1 MDLDAIIDY
10 LQGHATA
17 RHVHVDQL
25 DEAAPAARLRPLA
38 RPDVR
43 QLTKKT
49 RQLHLS
55 ERRRIGAAE
64 SALLLEPLLVE
75 IFAFIGA
82 DDVSRTAAGAGGAWA
97 SRLREAHRQGCRCMA
112 VCRAW
117 RSAAT
122 QASAFFG
129 RLLVPLHLCAP
140 DSICREHGPRTKWA
154 TLDGAVSIK
163 NKVETPTID
172 AAALWRSLRSL
183 PFLERL
189 ELTRVTF
196 TPTSHSP
203 LSILDFTRVKELCL
217 YKVAGLGA
225 DVLSELIAC
234 CPCLEALETHH
245 ANPWMDLYR
254 RETALRDPRKALAGL
269 STWQDTDDSVAAWLL
284 GAAQTAPRCLS
295 TLRLGDGVDDAALK
309 AVPHFTHLR
318 CLNVMRTY
326 AVSDLLRLLPRML
339 QAPLVALSL
348 HVDGPAQNADAVARV
363 LASTPA
369 AASLKVLALSDHA
382 QTERS
387 TFTDRG
393 LEACASF
400 PQLGRL
406 LVDDAGALTVR
417 GVAQFLREAPALRQL
432 GLRNCFGENF
442 RGAPELREAAAA
454 AGVALLWEPRAARP
468 KERAYSEED
477 IIAGV

>member
-1 MDLDAIIDY
+1 MDLDALIDY

-82 DDVSRTAAGAGGAWA
+82 DDASRTAAGSGGAWA
-97 SRLREAHRQGCRCMA
+97 SSLREAHRQGRKCMA

-129 RLLVPLHLCAP
+129 RLLVPLHLCAA
-140 DSICREHGPRTKWA
+140 DRICAMHGCRTKWA

-189 ELTRVTF
+189 ELTRVAF

-203 LSILDFTRVKELCL
+203 LSIFDFTRVKELCL

-234 CPCLEALETHH
+234 CPCLEA
-245 ANPWMDLYR
+245 R
-254 RETALRDPRKALAGL
+254 RLVLNSDAHTLPECHFAERATTSAGTSQGSLLRKA
-269 STWQDTDDSVAAWLL
+269 
-284 GAAQTAPRCLS
+284 
-295 TLRLGDGVDDAALK
+295 
-309 AVPHFTHLR
+309 
-318 CLNVMRTY
+318 
-326 AVSDLLRLLPRML
+326 
-339 QAPLVALSL
+339 
-348 HVDGPAQNADAVARV
+348 PAFD
-363 LASTPA
+363 
-369 AASLKVLALSDHA
+369 
-382 QTERS
+382 
-387 TFTDRG
+387 
-393 LEACASF
+393 
-400 PQLGRL
+400 
-406 LVDDAGALTVR
+406 
-417 GVAQFLREAPALRQL
+417 
-432 GLRNCFGENF
+432 
-442 RGAPELREAAAA
+442 
-454 AGVALLWEPRAARP
+454 
-468 KERAYSEED
+468 
-477 IIAGV
+477 

>member
-1 MDLDAIIDY
+1 MH
-10 LQGHATA
+10 G
-17 RHVHVDQL
+17 
-25 DEAAPAARLRPLA
+25 RL
-38 RPDVR
+38 
-43 QLTKKT
+43 
-49 RQLHLS
+49 
-55 ERRRIGAAE
+55 
-64 SALLLEPLLVE
+64 
-75 IFAFIGA
+75 
-82 DDVSRTAAGAGGAWA
+82 
-97 SRLREAHRQGCRCMA
+97 
-112 VCRAW
+112 RAW

-129 RLLVPLHLCAP
+129 RLLVPLHLCAA
-140 DSICREHGPRTKWA
+140 DRICREHGPRTKWA

-183 PFLERL
+183 PFLGAARAHAR
-189 ELTRVTF
+189 RVHADKSFTINIGF
-196 TPTSHSP
+196 HARQGALFVQGCGSRRRRPVGTYRMLPLFGSAGNAPREPVDGFIPEGDGAAGPAESLQDYLRGRTPT
-203 LSILDFTRVKELCL
+203 TRWRPGCS
-217 YKVAGLGA
+217 ARPRPRRGA
-225 DVLSELIAC
+225 C
-234 CPCLEALETHH
+234 
-245 ANPWMDLYR
+245 
-254 RETALRDPRKALAGL
+254 
-269 STWQDTDDSVAAWLL
+269 ST
-284 GAAQTAPRCLS
+284 
-295 TLRLGDGVDDAALK
+295 RLGDGVDDAALK
-309 AVPHFTHLR
+309 AVPQFANLR

-326 AVSDLLRLLPRML
+326 AVSDLAASPAAHL

-393 LEACASF
+393 LEACAAF

-406 LVDDAGALTVR
+406 LIDDAGALTVR
-417 GVAQFLREAPALRQL
+417 GVAQFLREAPSLRQL
-432 GLRNCFGENF
+432 GLRNCSASNL

-468 KERAYSEED
+468 KERAYSERTHGPT
-477 IIAGV
+477 IAGRLPVLDLRALCVLLLPSIGPHSRFASVATRHDFSARSPLCRRRADLGAIKSGIDEHRSNEAIAPHGARAKEPEQPYGH